1 MISTIALIVAMSG
14 AAYAALGKN
23 TVGATQIKANAVRTA
38 EVKNGS
44 LLLGDFADDQLPA
57 GPQGPQGPQGPAGP
71 SDAFHA
77 FNNAV
82 IEAPDGYG
90 YFNVAS
96 LPLGAGRYVILAKA
110 SIENDNPADLGVVI
124 TCRLTAGA
132 IEDRSSVGL
141 QDSDLLID
149 FGDVALQLALTL
161 SATTT
166 VNLECTNGGG
176 TAGDTDV
183 DHRRITA
190 IRVASLSGGQ

>member
-1 MISTIALIVAMSG
+1 MIALIVAMSG

-44 LLLGDFADDQLPA
+44 LLSADFGDDELPA
-57 GPQGPQGPQGPAGP
+57 GPQGPQGPAGP
-71 SDAFHA
+71 SDAFHT
-77 FNNAV
+77 FDNAI
-82 IEAPDGYG
+82 IEAPAGFG

-96 LPLGAGRYVILAKA
+96 LPLGPGRYVILAKA
-110 SIENDNPADLGVVI
+110 SIENDNPADAGVVI
-124 TCRLTAGA
+124 TCRLAAGA

-141 QDSDLLID
+141 QDSDLLND
-149 FGDVALQLALTL
+149 FGDVALQVAITL
-161 SATTT
+161 STATT

-176 TAGDTDV
+176 LAGDTDV

>member
-23 TVGATQIKANAVRTA
+23 TVGATQIKASAVRTA

-44 LLLGDFADDQLPA
+44 LLSGDFADDQLPA
-57 GPQGPQGPQGPAGP
+57 GPQGPQGPAGP
-71 SDAFHA
+71 SDAFHT

-82 IEAPDGYG
+82 IEAPDGFD

-96 LPLGAGRYVILAKA
+96 LPLGPGRYVILAKA

-141 QDSDLLID
+141 QDSDLLND
-149 FGDVALQLALTL
+149 FGDVALQLAVTL

-176 TAGDTDV
+176 LAGDTDV

>member
-14 AAYAALGKN
+14 AAYAALVGKN

-44 LLLGDFADDQLPA
+44 LLSADFSDDQLPA
-57 GPQGPQGPQGPAGP
+57 GPQGPQGPAGP
-71 SDAFHA
+71 SDAFHT
-77 FNNAV
+77 FDNGI
-82 IEAPDGYG
+82 IEAPAGFG

-96 LPLGAGRYVILAKA
+96 LPLGPGRYVILAKA

-124 TCRLTAGA
+124 TCRLAAGA

-141 QDSDLLID
+141 QDSDLLND
-149 FGDVALQLALTL
+149 FGDVALQLAVTL
-161 SATTT
+161 NATTT

-176 TAGDTDV
+176 SAGDTDV

>member
-38 EVKNGS
+38 EVKDGTLQS
-44 LLLGDFADDQLPA
+44 ADFGDDQLPA
-57 GPQGPQGPQGPAGP
+57 GARGPEGPAGP
-71 SDAFHA
+71 SDAFHT
-77 FNNAV
+77 FNDAV
-82 IEAPDGYG
+82 IEAPAGFG

-96 LPLGAGRYVILAKA
+96 LRLGPGRYVILAKA

-124 TCRLTAGA
+124 TCRLTTGA
-132 IEDRSSVGL
+132 VEDRSSVGL
-141 QDSDLLID
+141 QDSDLLND
-149 FGDVALQLALTL
+149 FGDVALQLAVTL

-166 VNLECTNGGG
+166 VKLECTNGGG
-176 TAGDTDV
+176 LAGDTDV

-190 IRVASLSGGQ
+190 IRVANLYGGQ

>member
-57 GPQGPQGPQGPAGP
+57 GPQGPQGPAGP

-96 LPLGAGRYVILAKA
+96 LPLGPGRYVILAKA

-141 QDSDLLID
+141 QDSDLLND
-149 FGDVALQLALTL
+149 FGDVALQLAVTL